1 MRKSFFIAAICV
13 VAFQACE
20 KRLIV
25 EDAEYNDGFSENEI
39 HCLVTAGLPS
49 DQSSAETRVALEG
62 DYPSAPI
69 VAKWQGSS
77 IDYQD
82 KFAILGYDSDGN
94 IAHVTD
100 ATRIIDE
107 TEDSATGTFEF
118 TIDKDY
124 WIDDLEYKS
133 FYPFFPSRDYDT
145 CYYTGSDDDKD
156 NWVYKFTEQTGHFDD
171 LTNNLFMTGSE
182 LNIDDPDVNFQYGVA
197 ILRLSNL
204 SIPGLEGQTVSGIKV
219 RSNAISDAVSYR
231 YSFSDYYAAGNEIN
245 LNGTFCV
252 GANGLIEE
260 NIYLVFYPSSELL
273 QYLSISLESNGKVY
287 SYSYSGTLSSFITGK
302 VYSLNGAELTYR
314 DTSPD
319 YNWYLYPVG
328 EDHYLI
334 SNAKEFLGFQRIV
347 NGDETAL
354 SIVGIEE
361 ADKFESKTIDLH
373 ANATIDLSYVLN
385 PGESWIPINGF
396 KGTLNGNGATVSNL
410 YIDGAF
416 HYLGARIGLF
426 ASLENA
432 TITSLNLTGK
442 ININGCYNGYIGG
455 LVAYSVES
463 LLINCTTEMV
473 MSHSGGYSNTIGGL
487 VGSMVRNSI
496 PTHSNIIGCLDKSTI
511 TISTQSRDWDY
522 VGGVIGDSAGS
533 NTTILAC
540 VHLDNPI
547 MANQYTRVGGIVGTE
562 ALYSYANISA
572 CFNSGDVNPSLSA
585 YGGQIH
591 GGSANTTPISSL
603 QISSCYYSGGGQAYC
618 GVAIRSGGGNV
629 DAGTKRVKT
638 IEEMQEACDDMNA
651 VIEEWNSNNP
661 STLCTRKY
669 YVEQGFIVFR

>member
-1 MRKSFFIAAICV
+1 MRKSFYIAAICV
-13 VAFQACE
+13 GAFQACE
-20 KRLIV
+20 KRLII
-25 EDAEYNDGFSENEI
+25 EDAEYNGVFIENEI

-49 DQSSAETRVALEG
+49 DHSSPETRVALDG
-62 DYPSAPI
+62 DYPSSPI

-77 IDYQD
+77 SNYQD

-100 ATRIIDE
+100 ATRILDE
-107 TEDSATGTFEF
+107 TEDSVTGTFEF

-124 WIDDLEYKS
+124 WIDDLEYRS
-133 FYPFFPSRDYDT
+133 FYPFYPIKDYDIK
-145 CYYTGSDDDKD
+145 YYTGRDNDID
-156 NWVYKFTEQTGHFDD
+156 NWVYMFSEQTGHLEDI
-171 LTNNLFMTGSE
+171 TNNLFMTGSE
-182 LNIDDPDVNFQYGVA
+182 LDLDNPDVNFQYGIA

-204 SIPGLEGQTVSGIKV
+204 SIPGLEGQTVSRIKV

-245 LNGTFCV
+245 LNGAFYV

-287 SYSYSGTLSSFITGK
+287 SYSYSGTLSSFVTGK

-347 NGDETAL
+347 NGDENAL
-354 SIVGIEE
+354 SIVGINE

-373 ANATIDLSYVLN
+373 ANATIDLSCVLD

-416 HYLGARIGLF
+416 NYYGARIGLF
-426 ASLENA
+426 ASIEYGS
-432 TITSLNLTGK
+432 ISSLTVSGRLD
-442 ININGCYNGYIGG
+442 INGCYCGCIGG
-455 LVAYSVES
+455 LAGYSVEG
-463 LLINCTTEMV
+463 LILNCTTEV
-473 MSHSGGYSNTIGGL
+473 DIQHSGGYGNYCGGM
-487 VGSMVRNSI
+487 VGSMTRREY
-496 PTHSNIIGCLDKSTI
+496 PTNANLIGCLDKSTI
-511 TISTQSRDWDY
+511 NISTVSRDTDY
-522 VGGVIGDSAGS
+522 VGGLIGDTAGS
-533 NTTILAC
+533 YSNVFAC
-540 VHLDNPI
+540 CHVDSPI
-547 MANQYTRVGGIVGTE
+547 SVSSYSQVGGITGSET
-562 ALYSYANISA
+562 LYDYASITA
-572 CFNSGDVNPSLSA
+572 CYNSGKISSSSS
-585 YGGQIH
+585 GRCGQIH
-591 GGSANTTPISSL
+591 GGSGNTTPISSL
-603 QISSCYYSGGGQAYC
+603 HISSSYYSGINAWGGIAMISQSPMD
-618 GVAIRSGGGNV
+618 SG
-629 DAGTKRVKT
+629 TQRVT
-638 IEEMQEACDDMNA
+638 DEASMRAACDDMNSK
-651 VIEEWNSNNP
+651 IDEWNSLNP
-661 STLCTRKY
+661 TMQCSRRY
-669 YVEQGFIVFR
+669 GFENGQIVFN